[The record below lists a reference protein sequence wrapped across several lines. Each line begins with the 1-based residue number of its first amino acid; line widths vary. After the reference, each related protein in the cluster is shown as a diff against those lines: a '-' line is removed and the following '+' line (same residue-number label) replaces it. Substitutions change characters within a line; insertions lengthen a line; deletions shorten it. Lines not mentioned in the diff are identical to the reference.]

1 MPREL
6 ATLKE
11 TFDQL
16 AADFRLDP
24 NVPETIVKLGCQ
36 SLSDFR
42 YYVHDES
49 ELQAFILDQC
59 GDPVKKD
66 RVQLARLRHAW
77 AACVQFKRSKEQR
90 QTDLAPDRDGRHA
103 GCQNDLLALKLGF
116 FQRYHLV

>member
-6 ATLKE
+6 ATRKE

-16 AADFRLDP
+16 AADFRLNP

-49 ELQAFILDQC
+49 KLQASILEQC
-59 GDPVKKD
+59 GESAKKD
-66 RVQLARLRHAW
+66 RVQLARLRHA
-77 AACVQFKRSKEQR
+77 
-90 QTDLAPDRDGRHA
+90 
-103 GCQNDLLALKLGF
+103 
-116 FQRYHLV
+116 